1 MTVPALQGV
10 RLALVHDWLNQ
21 SGGAENVLEELTAL
35 FPGAPVYT
43 SIYAPERMPAAYR
56 GWEIRTSF
64 MQRLPGVAAH
74 HQRYLP
80 LYPLAFQALDLT
92 GYDLVVSNK
101 SGFCHGV
108 RTRRG
113 AHGAERRA
121 LHVCYCLTPT
131 RFLWLYDQYRE
142 REQIGGVVHLALQP
156 LLTLLRRW
164 DWAAA
169 QRVDH
174 FVAISRTVQERIR
187 RIYGR
192 ESVVIY
198 PPVDTDYFTPTP
210 ATPVGDYFLIV
221 SRLIPYKRIDL
232 AVAAMQQLPQAKLVI
247 VGEGRDLASLQ
258 AQAGPNVTFLGRQPR
273 ERIREL
279 MAGCRAFVFPG
290 LEDFGI
296 TPVEAMSMGRPVVAY
311 GDGGALDTVVP
322 GVTGELFAAQTPAS
336 LAATLAG
343 FDPQRYDPA
352 VCRQQAARFST
363 QSFRANLL
371 AYLAQV
377 WTERSGEVARKGAK
391 AQSQSQE

>member
-1 MTVPALQGV
+1 MTVSALQGA

-21 SGGAENVLEELTAL
+21 LGGAENVLEELTAL

-80 LYPLAFQALDLT
+80 LYPLAFQAMDLT

-113 AHGAERRA
+113 AGRRA

-131 RFLWLYDQYRE
+131 RFLWLYEQYRE
-142 REQIGGVVHLALQP
+142 REQIGGAVHLALQP
-156 LLTLLRRW
+156 LLALLRRW

-169 QRVDH
+169 QRVDY
-174 FVAISRTVQERIR
+174 FVAISRTVQARIR

-198 PPVDTDYFTPTP
+198 PPVDTDYFTPDPT
-210 ATPVGDYFLIV
+210 TPVGDYFLIV

-273 ERIREL
+273 AHIREL
-279 MAGCRAFVFPG
+279 MAGCQAFVFPG

-336 LAATLAG
+336 LAAALAG
-343 FDPQRYDPA
+343 FDPRRYDPA
-352 VCRQQAARFST
+352 ACRQQAERFST

-377 WTERSGEVARKGAK
+377 WAEQSGEVARKAAKNAQAGA
-391 AQSQSQE
+391 AP